1 MDMPKLKEIVNQP
14 EGRRLEFKASL
25 SGNTDL
31 AKTII
36 AFANDAG
43 GELYLGIQDS
53 PREVV
58 GIEEERLIELEEKI
72 SSIIHDQCVPIIL
85 PEILFQNHNGR
96 YVIVVKI
103 HKGSSPPFY
112 LKNKGIE
119 KGTFIR
125 VGSTNRQA
133 SSEIIAELERQK
145 QNISFDS
152 ELVFQK
158 TVDEIN
164 LQSFEELFLEKTGE
178 KLTRQILSKLELFK
192 NEQGKELPTHALIL
206 LSDDKLRKQLF
217 PYAKIECARFKGSTP
232 GNFIDQKSIDSSIGL
247 QAEQAYQFVLRHISQ
262 GSTDYTG
269 VYRNDRWEY
278 PVIAIREVIRN
289 AIIHR
294 DYSLKGKD
302 IKIAIFDDK
311 IEITSPG
318 KLMPSVD
325 FNDMESGQSDIRNK
339 TLAPVFKRL
348 GIIEQW
354 GNGLKLI
361 KEELQAYPEIELS
374 WKEPGIAF
382 RVTFVNKNY
391 KQPDESQPELQP
403 ELQQELQPELQQE
416 FKEVLSTLGTKLG
429 LSRDQVGTKSGPSRD
444 QAGTKQALSRHQIG
458 TKSKPSWD
466 QVIQILDICKKPQSV
481 QEIMKQIKWS
491 NRTKFRNKFI
501 NPLLDTAFIQMTI
514 PDKPNSS
521 KQQYQITERGEAFL
535 QFLSQNS
542 KDL

>member
-1 MDMPKLKEIVNQP
+1 MPKLKEIVNQP

-58 GIEEERLIELEEKI
+58 GIEEERLIE
-72 SSIIHDQCVPIIL
+72 P
-85 PEILFQNHNGR
+85 
-96 YVIVVKI
+96 
-103 HKGSSPPFY
+103 
-112 LKNKGIE
+112 
-119 KGTFIR
+119 
-125 VGSTNRQA
+125 
-133 SSEIIAELERQK
+133 
-145 QNISFDS
+145 
-152 ELVFQK
+152 
-158 TVDEIN
+158 
-164 LQSFEELFLEKTGE
+164 
-178 KLTRQILSKLELFK
+178 
-192 NEQGKELPTHALIL
+192 
-206 LSDDKLRKQLF
+206 
-217 PYAKIECARFKGSTP
+217 
-232 GNFIDQKSIDSSIGL
+232 
-247 QAEQAYQFVLRHISQ
+247 
-262 GSTDYTG
+262 
-269 VYRNDRWEY
+269 
-278 PVIAIREVIRN
+278 
-289 AIIHR
+289 
-294 DYSLKGKD
+294 
-302 IKIAIFDDK
+302 
-311 IEITSPG
+311 
-318 KLMPSVD
+318 
-325 FNDMESGQSDIRNK
+325 
-339 TLAPVFKRL
+339 
-348 GIIEQW
+348 
-354 GNGLKLI
+354 
-361 KEELQAYPEIELS
+361 S

-444 QAGTKQALSRHQIG
+444 QAGTKQALSRHQVG

>member
-1 MDMPKLKEIVNQP
+1 MPKLSLILAQP
-14 EGRRLEFKASL
+14 EGRRLEFKASMPAKAE
-25 SGNTDL
+25 L

-36 AFANDAG
+36 AFSNDAG
-43 GELYLGIQDS
+43 GEFYLGIQDS

-58 GIEEERLIELEEKI
+58 GIDEEWLNKLEEKI
-72 SSIIHDQCVPIIL
+72 SCIIHDQCVPNIL

-103 HKGSSPPFY
+103 HKGSSPPYF
-112 LKNKGIE
+112 LKSKGIDT
-119 KGTFIR
+119 GTFIR

-133 SSEIIAELERQK
+133 SAEIIAELNRQK

-152 ELVFQK
+152 ELIFQK
-158 TVDEIN
+158 NVDQIE
-164 LQSFEELFLEKTGE
+164 LHSFEELFFEQTGE
-178 KLTRQILSKLELFK
+178 KLTKQVLSKLELFK
-192 NEQGKELPTHALIL
+192 IDQGKELPTHALVL
-206 LSDDKLRKQLF
+206 LSDDKLRKQFF
-217 PYAKIECARFKGSTP
+217 PYAKIECARFKGLIP
-232 GNFIDQKSIDSSIGL
+232 GNFIDQKSIDSSLGL

-294 DYSLKGKD
+294 DYSLSGKD

-325 FNDMESGQSDIRNK
+325 FSDMESGQSDIRNK

-361 KEELQAYPEIELS
+361 KEELQTYPEIELS

-382 RVTFVNKNY
+382 RVSFGHENY
-391 KQPDESQPELQP
+391 QQPDESQPESQP
-403 ELQQELQPELQQE
+403 E
-416 FKEVLSTLGTKLG
+416 FKEVLNALGTKLG
-429 LSRDQVGTKSGPSRD
+429 LSWHQAGTKSGPSRD
-444 QAGTKQALSRHQIG
+444 QVGTRSG
-458 TKSKPSWD
+458 PGWD
-466 QVIQILDICKKPQSV
+466 QVIQILDFCKNPQSV

-501 NPLLDTAFIQMTI
+501 NPLLDAGFVQMTI
-514 PDKPNSS
+514 PHKPNSS
-521 KQQYQITERGEAFL
+521 KQQYHITKHGDAFL
-535 QFLSQNS
+535 HFLNQNS
-542 KDL
+542 QRI

>member
-1 MDMPKLKEIVNQP
+1 MPKLTEIINQP

-25 SGNTDL
+25 PGSTEL

-58 GIEEERLIELEEKI
+58 GIDEEQLIELEEKI
-72 SSIIHDQCVPIIL
+72 SSIIHDQCAPVIL

-96 YVIVVKI
+96 YVIVIKI
-103 HKGSSPPFY
+103 YKGSSPPYF
-112 LKNKGIE
+112 LKSKGIDT
-119 KGTFIR
+119 GTFIR

-133 SSEIIAELERQK
+133 SPEIIVELERQK

-158 TVDEIN
+158 TADEIN

-178 KLTRQILSKLELFK
+178 KLTKLILSKLELFK

-217 PYAKIECARFKGSTP
+217 PYAKMECARFKGSIP

-262 GSTDYTG
+262 GSTDYAG

-289 AIIHR
+289 AVIHR
-294 DYSLKGKD
+294 DYSLTGKD

-325 FNDMESGQSDIRNK
+325 FSDMESGQSDIRNK
-339 TLAPVFKRL
+339 KLAPVFKRL

-361 KEELQAYPEIELS
+361 KEELQKYPEIELS
-374 WKEPGIAF
+374 WKEPGVAF
-382 RVTFVNKNY
+382 RLTFVRKNY
-391 KQPDESQPELQP
+391 QKPDESQPE
-403 ELQQELQPELQQE
+403 
-416 FKEVLSTLGTKLG
+416 FKEVLSALGTKLG
-429 LSRDQVGTKSGPSRD
+429 LSRDQVGTKSEPSRN
-444 QAGTKQALSRHQIG
+444 QAGTKQELSRRQVG
-458 TKSKPSWD
+458 TKSKKSWD
-466 QVIQILDICKKPQSV
+466 QVIQILDFCKKPQSV

-501 NPLLDTAFIQMTI
+501 NPLLGTAFIQMTI